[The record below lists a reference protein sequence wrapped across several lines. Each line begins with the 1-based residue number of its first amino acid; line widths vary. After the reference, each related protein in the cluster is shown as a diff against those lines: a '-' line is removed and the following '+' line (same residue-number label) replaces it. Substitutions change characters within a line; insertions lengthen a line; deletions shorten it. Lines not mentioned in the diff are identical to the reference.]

1 MHRPLPTA
9 RRRVTLGLATAAL
22 MALAACGSGDEEATP
37 TTEQAVTATT
47 ARTTATTAA
56 PFDSSGPTSDTTPDT
71 AAGPR
76 SVEHAFG
83 TTEVPA
89 SPQRVVA
96 LSEEFLLA
104 DLLAI
109 GIAPVASTSNDP
121 SGFAG
126 IDPAAT
132 ADIELL
138 ASAEFNLERLAAL
151 RPDLLVAYP
160 SYIELVGYDT
170 LSAVAPT
177 VAIGDDDSD
186 WRERFELTADV
197 FGLGDVAT
205 DRIATIEADLDTART
220 ALDGVRMSA
229 LSVSPGPFIRAYTDD
244 RTILTELMV
253 DELGIELV
261 PGPGATGTD
270 GNGRIELSLEELGVL
285 QGDVVVLLQ
294 ATIVEGQD
302 IALATV
308 VESPLWA
315 TLPGVRADRVVTLD
329 QLAYPGAA
337 GAAVFATDL
346 ATAATE

>member
-9 RRRVTLGLATAAL
+9 RRRVTLVTAAL
-22 MALAACGSGDEEATP
+22 AALAACGSGDGDATP
-37 TTEQAVTATT
+37 ATEIATT
-47 ARTTATTAA
+47 ASTTATTAA
-56 PFDSSGPTSDTTPDT
+56 PVDSPRPTTDTTTDT
-71 AAGPR
+71 ATGPR
-76 SVEHAFG
+76 SVEHAYG

-109 GIAPVASTSNDP
+109 GVEPVASTSNDP

-126 IDPAAT
+126 IDPAAA
-132 ADIELL
+132 ADIEVL

-197 FGLGDVAT
+197 FGLDGVAT
-205 DRIATIEADLDTART
+205 ERIAAIEADLDAART
-220 ALDGVRMSA
+220 ALDGVGMSA

-253 DELGIELV
+253 DELGIELE
-261 PGPGATGTD
+261 PGPGSAGTD

-285 QGDVVVLLQ
+285 QGDVIVLLQ

-315 TLPGVRADRVVTLD
+315 TLPAVRADRVVTLD
-329 QLAYPGAA
+329 QLAYPGAS
-337 GAAVFATDL
+337 GAAAFATDL
-346 ATAATE
+346 AAAVAP